1 MQSRKILLAGA
12 ALLALGACASP
23 SVVSRA
29 AGPNLTLL
37 SEGAGEMVAAPSYK
51 VVDVRVDVPESLT
64 VSEANS
70 LIPRAD
76 IVWRGDPFGDRRA
89 QIATL
94 MREAMMEGAASL
106 DGAQDAREVVLL
118 VEVARFHALTERA
131 RYTVGGNHNID
142 FWLSVVD
149 AQTGEVVEP
158 RRFLDTDLPGLGGM
172 AAIAAEARGES
183 QKVRIQAFLADV
195 IREELGKPHMI
206 PAPAPAA

>member
-1 MQSRKILLAGA
+1 MKNSKIILAGV

-29 AGPNLTLL
+29 AEPGMSLL
-37 SEGAGEMVAAPSYK
+37 SEDAGALVAAPSYK
-51 VVDVRVDVPESLT
+51 VVDVRVEVPESLT

-76 IVWRGDPFGDRRA
+76 IVWRGDPYGDRRA
-89 QIATL
+89 QIAAL
-94 MREAMMEGAASL
+94 MREAMLKGAASL
-106 DGAQDAREVVLL
+106 EGEREVVLL

-142 FWLSVVD
+142 FWITVLD
-149 AQTGEVVEP
+149 AETGEVVEP

-172 AAIAAEARGES
+172 AAIAAEARGET
-183 QKVRIQAFLADV
+183 QKVRIGAFLANV
-195 IREELGKPHMI
+195 IREELGKPHLI
-206 PAPAPAA
+206 PGPAA